1 MDEYNNNRTIIR
13 SCLNDHMNDS
23 FVDKILKDDSIQI
36 HGNLNTY
43 CNNNGLNP
51 VAHVSEPNEE
61 SELDEFKNRVK
72 IWLQLDN
79 EVKELSKKIKLLDNE
94 RKQRKKYISSL
105 TPHILNFMSSNE
117 IEELNSKEGRLRYK
131 SSKVKEPLSQKGL
144 RNQLYDQF
152 PQNHSELDKIFVSRN
167 KIEKVTLRRL

>member
-1 MDEYNNNRTIIR
+1 
-13 SCLNDHMNDS
+13 MNYS

-43 CNNNGLNP
+43 CNHNGLNP
-51 VAHVSEPNEE
+51 VTQSITNEDT
-61 SELDEFKNRVK
+61 ELDEFKNRVK

-79 EVKELSKKIKLLDNE
+79 EVKELTKKIKLLDNE
-94 RKQRKKYISSL
+94 RKQRKKYIDSL

-131 SSKVKEPLSQKGL
+131 SSKVKEPLSQKGV
-144 RNQLYDQF
+144 RNQLYEQF
-152 PQNHSELDKIFVSRN
+152 PLNHSELDKIFVTRN
-167 KIEKVTLRRL
+167 KVEKVTLRRLM

>member
-1 MDEYNNNRTIIR
+1 MEEQNRTIIR
-13 SCLNDHMNDS
+13 SCLGNHTNSS

-43 CNNNGLNP
+43 CHNNGLNI
-51 VAHVSEPNEE
+51 VTTNDD

-94 RKQRKKYISSL
+94 RKQRKKYINSL

-131 SSKVKEPLSQKGL
+131 SSKVKVPLSQKGV
-144 RNQLYDQF
+144 RDQLYEHF
-152 PQNHSELDKIFVSRN
+152 PQNHSELDKIFVTRN
-167 KIEKVTLRRL
+167 KIEKVTLRRLM